1 MDNWWDRQELISVK
15 AENNLN
21 GSLQSTD
28 LSMTKTLVTL
38 KNLSLEFNA
47 FRQHSWKVATNLNM
61 KYSGVGCQL
70 IIIWKVCQTNCGVVE
85 MKASYKPY
93 LNL

>member
-15 AENNLN
+15 AENQLN
-21 GSLQSTD
+21 GQPPSTD

-38 KNLSLEFNA
+38 KNLSLEFKS

-70 IIIWKVCQTNCGVVE
+70 IIMQSV
-85 MKASYKPY
+85 SD
-93 LNL
+93 